1 MSKLQLRRVRAQLG
15 LSQRALAGLAGI
27 SEQTVIEAEWGCRQ
41 IRLISA
47 YAILNALN
55 EARHQRGLSE
65 LDIDSLD
72 WNVES

>member
-1 MSKLQLRRVRAQLG
+1 MSKLQLKRVRAQLG
-15 LSQRALAGLAGI
+15 LPQRALADLAGL
-27 SEQTVIEAEWGCRQ
+27 SEQTVIEAERGRRR

-55 EARHQRGLSE
+55 EVRHQRGLAE
-65 LDIDSLD
+65 LDLDSLD

>member
-1 MSKLQLRRVRAQLG
+1 MSKLQLKRVRAQLG
-15 LSQRALAGLAGI
+15 LSQRALAEQAGI
-27 SEQTVIEAEWGCRQ
+27 SEQTVIEAERGRRQ

-55 EARHQRGLSE
+55 EARRQRGLSE

>member
-1 MSKLQLRRVRAQLG
+1 MSKLQLKRVRAQLG
-15 LSQRALAGLAGI
+15 LSQRALAEQAGI
-27 SEQTVIEAEWGCRQ
+27 SEQTVIEAERGRRQ

-55 EARHQRGLSE
+55 EVRRQRGLPE